1 MPIECNM
8 VSPVGCNGVRQPVSQ
23 HQKEDQEMAID
34 QLVTLLSVERTYE
47 VPQISCR
54 GSSEETDRL
63 PYGEWRR
70 KICQW
75 AFKVV
80 DHFRLDREVVA
91 CALNIFD
98 RYLAVKPMSL
108 SFGDSC
114 PCPSCQRT
122 IDSRCFQLTAMTSLY
137 LAMKVHSD
145 NGDDSM
151 ATYRRLRLTSFVELS
166 RGQFC
171 AEDITGMEHEILK
184 DLKWKVHPPTPMTA
198 VSYLL
203 RLMPPH
209 TYVPSGSR
217 KSYDLV
223 LHVLHELARY
233 LTELSVCLGSICS
246 VHSASEVAYAS
257 ILVSMDL
264 LTQSALPDE
273 VREAFN
279 DAVIVTSLASGGTI
293 LTPTDEYIQVLQ
305 ERLRN
310 SFWPEML
317 MDDCE
322 NAEPGHPISM
332 ARDFGLLDIAS
343 ISNSNSLL
351 SRSPNTHKDWEGSP
365 VCVSRGPY

>member
-1 MPIECNM
+1 MLNDCKM
-8 VSPVGCNGVRQPVSQ
+8 VSLVGSESPRQSSGRAQNVD
-23 HQKEDQEMAID
+23 EDMAFD
-34 QLVTLLSVERTYE
+34 QLMQMLVVERSYE
-47 VPQISCR
+47 IPHIPCR
-54 GSSEETDRL
+54 GSPDDPDRL

-80 DHFRLDREVVA
+80 DHFRLDREVVS

-98 RYLAVKPMSL
+98 RYLAAKPVSA

-114 PCPSCQRT
+114 PCPSCQRS

-145 NGDDSM
+145 NSDESISP
-151 ATYRRLRLTSFVELS
+151 YRRLRLTSFVELS

-171 AEDITGMEHEILK
+171 AEDITAMESKILTE
-184 DLKWKVHPPTPMTA
+184 LKWKVHPPTPMTA

-209 TYVPSGSR
+209 NYLPFASR

-233 LTELSVCLGSICS
+233 LTELSVCLGSVCTTN
-246 VHSASEVAYAS
+246 SASEVAYAA

-264 LTQSALPDE
+264 LTHSALPYD
-273 VREAFN
+273 VRDTFK
-279 DAVIVTSLASGGTI
+279 DTVVTSSTSSGGTI
-293 LTPTDEYIQVLQ
+293 LNPNVESIRILQ
-305 ERLRN
+305 EQLRN

-322 NAEPGHPISM
+322 NADTGHPISM

-343 ISNSNSLL
+343 ISNSPSSK
-351 SRSPNTHKDWEGSP
+351 SRSSSTSKGWEASP
-365 VCVSRGPY
+365 VCVSRGAL

>member
-1 MPIECNM
+1 MI
-8 VSPVGCNGVRQPVSQ
+8 STSGCDAMRLPVS
-23 HQKEDQEMAID
+23 HYLKGDEEMALD
-34 QLVTLLSVERTYE
+34 QLVTLLSVEQSYE
-47 VPQISCR
+47 VPHIPCR
-54 GSSEETDRL
+54 GSPDVSDRL

-98 RYLAVKPMSL
+98 RYLTVKPMTY

-114 PCPSCQRT
+114 PCPSCQRS

-137 LAMKVHSD
+137 LAMKVYSD
-145 NGDDSM
+145 NGDEASSP
-151 ATYRRLRLTSFVELS
+151 YRRLRLTSFVELS

-171 AEDITGMEHEILK
+171 AEDITAMESVILK

-198 VSYLL
+198 VSYLI

-209 TYVPSGSR
+209 ICVPSESR

-246 VHSASEVAYAS
+246 IHSASQVAYAA

-264 LTQSALPDE
+264 LTHSALPYD
-273 VREAFN
+273 VRDAFN
-279 DAVIVTSLASGGTI
+279 DAVLATSSSSGGTI
-293 LTPTDEYIQVLQ
+293 LTPRDDSIRLLQ
-305 ERLRN
+305 DRLRN

-322 NAEPGHPISM
+322 NAESGHPISM

-343 ISNSNSLL
+343 ISNSASLL

-365 VCVSRGPY
+365 VCVSRGTF